1 MAKKKAS
8 GKRQPDISLSITE
21 VTIVG
26 GRTKYIRVNIDGQD
40 VRIPVSESV
49 YTQWREQFYR
59 PNPTPLQ
66 RSRFGTFIN
75 VVKAA
80 YLNGLADGANE

>member
-1 MAKKKAS
+1 MPTSAVFSCRVALEIGRIEAMAKKKAS

-26 GRTKYIRVNIDGQD
+26 GRTNYIRVNIDGQE

-49 YTQWREQFYR
+49 CKGESSST
-59 PNPTPLQ
+59 
-66 RSRFGTFIN
+66 
-75 VVKAA
+75 A
-80 YLNGLADGANE
+80 